1 MKGWIMM
8 ENNIIEEEQLPIE
21 EAAVI
26 PEVQECAAEENELQ
40 ELQAALNEAK
50 TKLALLMNGA
60 ARTKLSE
67 GARIALLLVESGTE
81 PEEAALTVLQEYP
94 HLKRTDREVPSFSA
108 AASGSGDGFSA
119 IRSIFAKR

>member
-1 MKGWIMM
+1 MM
-8 ENNIIEEEQLPIE
+8 ENNIIEEEQLPVE
-21 EAAVI
+21 EIAAE
-26 PEVQECAAEENELQ
+26 EVQECVEEADNELQ

-67 GARIALLLVESGTE
+67 SAKITLLLVETGAD
-81 PEEAALTVLQEYP
+81 PEEAAQAVLQEYP

-108 AASGSGDGFSA
+108 STSGSGDGFSA

>member
-1 MKGWIMM
+1 MM
-8 ENNIIEEEQLPIE
+8 ENNIIEAEQLPVE
-21 EAAVI
+21 EPTEAV
-26 PEVQECAAEENELQ
+26 EVQECAAEVNELQ

-67 GARIALLLVESGTE
+67 SAKIALLLVESGAE
-81 PEEAALTVLQEYP
+81 PEEAAAAVLQEYP

-108 AASGSGDGFSA
+108 ATSGSGDGFSA
-119 IRSIFAKR
+119 IRSIFSKR